1 MSQTKAQLIDPV
13 DGTIVNADISS
24 NNADRIAGS
33 KINPVFTSNLEI
45 QNNAPG
51 ITFTDGDQ
59 DNDFYIQLNAGI
71 LNFVESQSAT
81 NRLAIDSNGN
91 ITVIGNLIVNTGY
104 LEIQSQS
111 VFIIDT
117 IAHSG
122 DTDTKIRFPSADTFS
137 VETAGTQRLKLDGT
151 ATVFNESGADVDFR
165 IEGDTETNLFYV
177 DAGNNRIG
185 IGTSSPNVSGNG
197 TDDYVGLSIIETSG
211 SRRGF
216 LELGDNQNA
225 DTGGIGDINFVGHY
239 QDAGHKVMAQVQAF
253 ASGGTSGQR
262 GSVLSFKTKTNG
274 TAAIAEHMTID
285 SSGFIHQKFTSDNST
300 TAEGL
305 FINNQ
310 QNTTG
315 NNASLIF
322 SNDSGNRKKAAIA
335 LIDTGNYGAGDL
347 AFALDAADSG
357 ALHLTNDEKM
367 RIDIAGR
374 LLVGGSSS
382 VTAWAQQNRFQVQG
396 GTWDDAGGAIIKLAD
411 NNNSPNLIFAASRG
425 SSPGTAVQNNDH
437 LGFIV
442 FNGDD
447 GTDIETVGAFIRA
460 KIDGTVSSNRI
471 DTQLDFATHSAG
483 STTERVRIH
492 PTGEVTIPS
501 GVTLGTAID
510 NHGVNNT
517 LDDYEEGTYVPTIGT
532 GMNAGFTYTAQAGH
546 YTKVGRL
553 VRFDFFIQILAG
565 TSNNIMYRITLPF
578 ACDTTGTHRGSGAIT
593 YIDVDS
599 PSVSHTPNLYI
610 GATYAELYAGPS
622 QYKSTASTDQAGK
635 YIIGGGTFHT
645 AS

>member
-91 ITVIGNLIVNTGY
+91 ITVVGNLIVNTGY

-165 IEGDTETNLFYV
+165 VEGDTETNLFFA
-177 DAGNNRIG
+177 DASAEKIG
-185 IGTSSPNVSGNG
+185 IGTASPNARLTVHA
-197 TDDYVGLSIIETSG
+197 G
-211 SRRGF
+211 S
-216 LELGDNQNA
+216 DNSDVA
-225 DTGGIGDINFVGHY
+225 VLTGGDTARGLKITTSATASTNDSVVTLN
-239 QDAGHKVMAQVQAF
+239 AQTASHGTLAF
-253 ASGGTSGQR
+253 AVAN
-262 GSVLSFKTKTNG
+262 GSE
-274 TAAIAEHMTID
+274 AMRID
-285 SSGFIHQKFTSDNST
+285 SSKNVIIGALSASNIFTVQFSDSST
-300 TAEGL
+300 SVSDQVPQGL
-305 FINNQ
+305 RINNTD
-310 QNTTG
+310 NTLGRLSGLYFTHG
-315 NNASLIF
+315 GGGSANNGIF
-322 SNDSGNRKKAAIA
+322 SVSK
-335 LIDTGNYGAGDL
+335 DTATASTNAGSDL
-347 AFALDAADSG
+347 AFYMKSNGQSLM
-357 ALHLTNDEKM
+357 TEKI
-367 RIDIAGR
+367 RIDVSGR
-374 LLVGGSSS
+374 LLVGGTSS
-382 VTAWAQQNRFQVQG
+382 VTAWGQNNRFQVQG
-396 GTWDDAGGAIIKLAD
+396 NGWDNAGGAIIKLAD

-532 GMNAGFTYTAQAGH
+532 GMNAGFTYTVQTGH

-565 TSNNIMYRITLPF
+565 TSNNVMYRITLPF

-593 YIDVDS
+593 YIDVVS

-610 GATYAELYAGPS
+610 GSTYAELYAANA

>member
-24 NNADRIAGS
+24 NTADRIAGS

-274 TAAIAEHMTID
+274 TAAIADHMTID
-285 SSGFIHQKFTSDNST
+285 ACGLMSD
-300 TAEGL
+300 
-305 FINNQ
+305 
-310 QNTTG
+310 
-315 NNASLIF
+315 
-322 SNDSGNRKKAAIA
+322 
-335 LIDTGNYGAGDL
+335 
-347 AFALDAADSG
+347 
-357 ALHLTNDEKM
+357 
-367 RIDIAGR
+367 
-374 LLVGGSSS
+374 
-382 VTAWAQQNRFQVQG
+382 
-396 GTWDDAGGAIIKLAD
+396 
-411 NNNSPNLIFAASRG
+411 
-425 SSPGTAVQNNDH
+425 
-437 LGFIV
+437 
-442 FNGDD
+442 
-447 GTDIETVGAFIRA
+447 
-460 KIDGTVSSNRI
+460 
-471 DTQLDFATHSAG
+471 
-483 STTERVRIH
+483 
-492 PTGEVTIPS
+492 
-501 GVTLGTAID
+501 
-510 NHGVNNT
+510 
-517 LDDYEEGTYVPTIGT
+517 
-532 GMNAGFTYTAQAGH
+532 
-546 YTKVGRL
+546 
-553 VRFDFFIQILAG
+553 
-565 TSNNIMYRITLPF
+565 
-578 ACDTTGTHRGSGAIT
+578 
-593 YIDVDS
+593 
-599 PSVSHTPNLYI
+599 
-610 GATYAELYAGPS
+610 
-622 QYKSTASTDQAGK
+622 
-635 YIIGGGTFHT
+635 
-645 AS
+645 